1 MLPREGFKLVVFGD
15 VHGNLPA
22 LTAALTDMARQG
34 AEAFICLGDVAMD
47 GAWPA
52 ECIGRIAALGCPVV
66 RGNADR
72 MLLEEATAFAPRGFP
87 DEEKLHA
94 IGEWARTQLGR
105 AELDLLQTYTAR
117 AEWPDLL
124 CFHGSPERDNEE
136 LTAHTPE
143 ARLNQL
149 RAEFGQQSVWIG
161 GHTHQPLHRELDGW
175 VLLNPG
181 SVGLPFQ
188 KRGDRYVNLARAE
201 YLMLRRTGAG
211 WQPTFHRVPY
221 DVADVRRGIL
231 SRGLPHSRW
240 LAQEWVDGSDHTE
253 TA

>member
-1 MLPREGFKLVVFGD
+1 MQGALKLAVFGD

-22 LTAALTDMARQG
+22 LTAALTDMARRG
-34 AEAFICLGDVAMD
+34 AEAYMCLGDVAMD

-52 ECIGRIAALGCPVV
+52 ECIRRVAALGCPVV

-72 MLLEEATAFAPRGFP
+72 MLLDAAQPFAPRGFP

-105 AELDLLQTYTAR
+105 AEVDVLKTYTAR
-117 AEWPDLL
+117 AEGPDLL

-136 LTAHTPE
+136 LTAQTPE
-143 ARLNQL
+143 ARLTEL
-149 RAEFGQQSVWIG
+149 RAEFGQQAVWIG
-161 GHTHQPLHRELDGW
+161 GHTHQPLHRKLAGW
-175 VLLNPG
+175 TLLNPG
-181 SVGLPFQ
+181 SVGLPFE
-188 KRGDRYVNLARAE
+188 KRGDKYVNLAHAD
-201 YLMLRRTGAG
+201 YLMLERTATG
-211 WQPTFHRVPY
+211 WHPTFHSVAY

-231 SRGLPHSRW
+231 SRRLPHAHW
-240 LAQEWVDGSDHTE
+240 LAQEWVDGREDSE